1 MGKKYANR
9 WIFATAATIFFLVAL
24 INFWMIVDDGSTTF
38 RIIAAIAF
46 TIGGILLLVAFNRAR
61 RVGS

>member
-9 WIFATAATIFFLVAL
+9 WAYGIAATIFFLVAV

-38 RIIAAIAF
+38 RIIATIAF